1 MALHKTLHT
10 ERRVSAIFLPSNMQ
24 IRNEKYHYRR
34 RVPSDLVHLFGRK
47 EITKSLRTTRPL
59 DAVRLKNRLDGQLE
73 QLFQACRL
81 EATTPEISLARL
93 YAILEGKPQTQT
105 PATIEPAPIIII
117 PSRRRGKR
125 LSDAVDAYCK
135 EQ

>member
-10 ERRVSAIFLPSNMQ
+10 ERRVSAIFLPFNMQ

-73 QLFQACRL
+73 QLFHACRM

-93 YAILEGKPQTQT
+93 YAILEGKQQPQS
-105 PATIEPAPIIII
+105 PAATEPAPIIII